1 MLRASRRWDR
11 ASGRMS
17 RPGPVADD
25 RATERAEETDMEM
38 YVFHYPV
45 FVLQLLV
52 GLVVAL
58 VAVELYR
65 LNTPGPRQRY
75 RRNPRHL
82 SR

>member
-1 MLRASRRWDR
+1 
-11 ASGRMS
+11 
-17 RPGPVADD
+17 
-25 RATERAEETDMEM
+25 MEM

>member
-1 MLRASRRWDR
+1 
-11 ASGRMS
+11 
-17 RPGPVADD
+17 
-25 RATERAEETDMEM
+25 MEM

-65 LNTPGPRQRY
+65 LNAPGPRQRY